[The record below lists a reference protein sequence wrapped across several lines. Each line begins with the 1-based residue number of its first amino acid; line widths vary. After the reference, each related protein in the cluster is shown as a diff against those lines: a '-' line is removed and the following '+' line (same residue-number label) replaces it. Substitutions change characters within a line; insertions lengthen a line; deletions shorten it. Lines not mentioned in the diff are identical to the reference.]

1 MARDNTVWRRRNV
14 ERYEGEQKKSSFLLS
29 RAHEM
34 FSRILFV
41 FKDEITVKD
50 APLLNIG
57 T

>member
-1 MARDNTVWRRRNV
+1 M